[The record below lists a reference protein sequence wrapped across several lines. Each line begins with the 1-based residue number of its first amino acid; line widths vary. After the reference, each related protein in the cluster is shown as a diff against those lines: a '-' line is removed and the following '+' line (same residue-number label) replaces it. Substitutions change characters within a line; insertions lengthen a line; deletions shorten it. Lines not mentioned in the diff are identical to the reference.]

1 MRVVVTGASK
11 GIGRAVVKKFLQ
23 EGHEVFGIDMENH
36 LYASAIYLGDKAGNY
51 THYCRNLKSDRA
63 LPQIRCV
70 DILINNAGTQDD
82 DAIDV
87 NLKGLIR
94 TTEEYGLQPN
104 IKSIC
109 NMASVSAHN
118 GAEFPYYV
126 ASKGGVLAYTKWTA
140 KEIAKYGATCNSLSF
155 GGVMT
160 DLNQSVIDDD
170 EAWEEIM
177 CMTPLRKWMTPEEC
191 AEWVY
196 FLTVMNKSCTA
207 QDIVV
212 DNGELF
218 NHTFVWREEKEYV
231 F

>member
-11 GIGRAVVKKFLQ
+11 GIGREVVKKFLQ
-23 EGHEVFGIDMENH
+23 EGHDVFGIDMENH
-36 LYASAIYLGDKAGNY
+36 LHSSAIYLGDKAGNY
-51 THYCRNLKSDRA
+51 IHYCRNLKSDRA
-63 LPQIRCV
+63 LPEIPCV

-87 NLKGLIR
+87 NLKGLIN
-94 TTEEYGLQPN
+94 TTEAYGLQPS

-118 GAEFPYYV
+118 GAEFPQYV

-140 KEIAKYGATCNSLSF
+140 KEVAKYGATCNSLSF

-160 DLNQSVIDDD
+160 DLNQPVMNDG

-196 FLTVMNKSCTA
+196 FLTVVNKSCTA

-212 DNGELF
+212 DNGELY
-218 NHTFVWREEKEYV
+218 NHTFIWR
-231 F
+231 

>member
-11 GIGRAVVKKFLQ
+11 GIGRAVVEKFLQ
-23 EGHEVFGIDMENH
+23 EGHEVFGIDIEDH
-36 LYASAIYLGDKAGNY
+36 IFHDDD
-51 THYCRNLKSDRA
+51 HYIHYRRNIKDSKA
-63 LPQIRCV
+63 LPQINCV

-87 NLKGLIR
+87 NLKGLIK
-94 TTEEYGLQPN
+94 TTEAYGLQPS

-126 ASKGGVLAYTKWTA
+126 ASKGGVLSYTKWAA

-160 DLNQSVIDDD
+160 DLNQSVMDDD
-170 EAWEEIM
+170 ESWQEIM
-177 CMTPLRKWMTPEEC
+177 YMTPLRKWMTPEEC

-196 FLTVMNKSCTA
+196 FLTVVNKSCSG
-207 QDIVV
+207 QDIIV
-212 DNGELF
+212 DNLEML
-218 NHTFVWREEKEYV
+218 NHQFIWV
-231 F
+231 

>member
-11 GIGRAVVKKFLQ
+11 GIGRAVVEKFLQ
-23 EGHEVFGIDMENH
+23 EGHEVFGIDIEDHIFHN
-36 LYASAIYLGDKAGNY
+36 DD
-51 THYCRNLKSDRA
+51 HYIHYRRNIKDSRA
-63 LPQIRCV
+63 LPQINCV

-87 NLKGLIR
+87 NLKGLIK
-94 TTEEYGLQPN
+94 TTESYGLQPN

-160 DLNQSVIDDD
+160 DLNQSVMDDD
-170 EAWEEIM
+170 EAWEEI
-177 CMTPLRKWMTPEEC
+177 PLRKWMTPEEC

-196 FLTVMNKSCTA
+196 FLTVINKSCTA

-218 NHTFVWREEKEYV
+218 NHTFVWREEEDI

>member
-11 GIGRAVVKKFLQ
+11 GIGREVVKKFLQ

-36 LYASAIYLGDKAGNY
+36 LHASAIYLGDKAGSY

-63 LPQIRCV
+63 LPQIKCV

-94 TTEEYGLQPN
+94 TTEKYGLQPN

-196 FLTVMNKSCTA
+196 FLTVVNKSCSG
-207 QDIVV
+207 QDIIV
-212 DNGELF
+212 DNLEML
-218 NHTFVWREEKEYV
+218 NHQFIWV
-231 F
+231 

>member
-1 MRVVVTGASK
+1 M
-11 GIGRAVVKKFLQ
+11 
-23 EGHEVFGIDMENH
+23 
-36 LYASAIYLGDKAGNY
+36 
-51 THYCRNLKSDRA
+51 KSDRA
-63 LPQIRCV
+63 LPQIKCV

-126 ASKGGVLAYTKWTA
+126 ASKGGVLSYTKWTA

-160 DLNQSVIDDD
+160 DLNQSVMDDD

-177 CMTPLRKWMTPEEC
+177 CM
-191 AEWVY
+191 
-196 FLTVMNKSCTA
+196 
-207 QDIVV
+207 
-212 DNGELF
+212 F
-218 NHTFVWREEKEYV
+218 NHTFVWREEEEDI